1 MLESRRTKDMNKG
14 ESTRR
19 RIVAQAAPV
28 FNQKGFAGTAIS
40 DLMQATGLEKGG
52 IYRHFES
59 KQELAEDAFDYA
71 WNAAMESRFAGIDE
85 VPNAVDRL
93 KQFII
98 NFRDRRGGLVPGG
111 CPIINT
117 GVEADDSNPQLHA
130 KVRQALAEWLD
141 RLKAVIKDGQRQ
153 GEIRRKLDPEE
164 LATFIVSNL
173 EGGLLLSRLQR
184 ATEPLHIS
192 CAHLI
197 DFLETNVRAKK

>member
-1 MLESRRTKDMNKG
+1 MNKG

-71 WNAAMESRFAGIDE
+71 WNAATESRFAGVDE
-85 VPNAVDRL
+85 IPNAVDRL

-98 NFRDRRGGLVPGG
+98 NFRDRRTGLVPGG
-111 CPIINT
+111 CPLINT
-117 GVEADDSNPQLHA
+117 GVEADDSNPLLHA
-130 KVRQALAEWLD
+130 KVRQALAKWLD
-141 RLKAVIKDGQRQ
+141 RLEAVIKDGQRQ
-153 GEIRRKLDPEE
+153 GDIRRKFDAEE
-164 LATFIVSNL
+164 LATLIVSNL
-173 EGGLLLSRLQR
+173 EGALLLGRLQR
-184 ATEPLHIS
+184 STQPLHIT

-197 DFLETNVRAKK
+197 DFLETDVRAKK